1 MTSKTKTYPY
11 FLCHDD
17 GRAYCRT
24 GKTGQRIDSG
34 EPVVEMQAPDGN
46 RIWVDAN
53 NTVYP
58 E

>member
-1 MTSKTKTYPY
+1 MNAN
-11 FLCHDD
+11 D

-24 GKTGQRIDSG
+24 GKTGQRIG
-34 EPVVEMQAPDGN
+34 TGKPVVEMQAPDAS
-46 RIWVDAN
+46 RIWVDAD